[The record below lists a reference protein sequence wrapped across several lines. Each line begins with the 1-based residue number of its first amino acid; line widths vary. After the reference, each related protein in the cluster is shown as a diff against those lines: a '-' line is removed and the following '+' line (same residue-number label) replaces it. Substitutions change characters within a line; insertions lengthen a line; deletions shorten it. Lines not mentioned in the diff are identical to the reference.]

1 MVKIHPVGLR
11 EGPSVPCYFFYF
23 LALFIL
29 VFRTVSSSLSRATP
43 ETLAKLALSR
53 PLLPP
58 EGAT

>member
-1 MVKIHPVGLR
+1 MVKIHPVGVR
-11 EGPSVPCYFFYF
+11 EGLSVPCYFFSF

-29 VFRTVSSSLSRATP
+29 VFRTVSSLSRATP